1 MDESAFEMCRTR
13 IGREAKS
20 IATPENY
27 LIRMGVDLFA
37 EFSKRNLFESPQNMG
52 LDWNNT
58 YVYKGRRVILD
69 PKLRDDEF
77 IFSDDD
83 YF

>member
-1 MDESAFEMCRTR
+1 
-13 IGREAKS
+13 
-20 IATPENY
+20 
-27 LIRMGVDLFA
+27 MGVDLFA
-37 EFSKRNLFESPQNMG
+37 EFSKRNLFESPKNMG
-52 LDWNNT
+52 LDWKNT